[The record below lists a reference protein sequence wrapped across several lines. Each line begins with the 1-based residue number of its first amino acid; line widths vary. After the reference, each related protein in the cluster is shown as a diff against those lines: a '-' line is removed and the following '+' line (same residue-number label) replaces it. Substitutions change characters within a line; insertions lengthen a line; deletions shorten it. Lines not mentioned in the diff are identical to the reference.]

1 MVANQQSYK
10 ERPNT
15 RIVAYLRVISTPVS
29 IQHETE
35 TKRYPIEGMAEVKP
49 RKWIQQRID
58 SPDPE
63 KDHEIW
69 RLSAGY
75 GVSQFLLDLVFVVTF
90 GGGMGPIILSRR
102 NRSTMSTVYMPS
114 ASNSPETSAITRI
127 ICTQ

>member
-1 MVANQQSYK
+1 MANQQSYK

-58 SPDPE
+58 FPDPE
-63 KDHEIW
+63 KDYEIW